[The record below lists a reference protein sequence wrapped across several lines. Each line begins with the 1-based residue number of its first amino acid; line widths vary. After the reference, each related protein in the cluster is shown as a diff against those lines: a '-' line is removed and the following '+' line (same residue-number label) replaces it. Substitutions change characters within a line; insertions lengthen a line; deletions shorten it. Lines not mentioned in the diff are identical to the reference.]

1 MRENPEDKTKYEL
14 LSVFL
19 KISSI
24 SYILRLP
31 FPSKFKEFVNAILG
45 EEKLLRNNFYGIMNK
60 L

>member
-45 EEKLLRNNFYGIMNK
+45 EEKLL
-60 L
+60 